1 MVHEVRDTERPD
13 ANALLDAA
21 AREASLLRSGQDWAA
36 WLDLASRHREYGFA
50 ALMLIRAAR
59 PDATMLAGYESWRRL
74 GRQVVKG
81 ERGIRILQPN
91 AARPTT
97 VFDIA
102 QTRPT
107 PSAGPPVPDEAAA
120 AVLEPAAALTALSA
134 FAERM
139 GYPVVRSPYDGVAVT
154 VLQNEHGRR
163 FIRVADHLYDAAA
176 VAALAHELGHVLLKH
191 PAGVPAVTSPDCR
204 GGWKM
209 EADSVAYLVL
219 RRLGMNPSGIVFPNV
234 SSWAGS
240 DPRAPRFATI
250 RMVGD
255 RILLS
260 AALLSSHLEGAP
272 SSAAQAVRQGRTRG
286 ALAEPSDARAPATRE
301 QPTATSRAALSEGKI
316 HDIYR
321 EAERFFARQL
331 GRGWPL
337 PYLRTRGIDA
347 ATARA
352 WRIGYAPS
360 GRKGLV
366 AHLRG
371 RGYED
376 TLIEAAGLARRR
388 GSRLVDAFQDRIV
401 LTLRT
406 EAGDIA
412 GFIARHSPKGRGPK
426 YLANRGAAKGSV
438 LYGLA
443 ENRRLLAAGARP
455 VIVEGPFDALA
466 VTLAGGGRYAGVATC
481 GTALTPAQVAALSRV
496 ANLDAAR
503 VVVTFDADQ
512 PGMRGAARVFDLL
525 PDAEA
530 VRLPE
535 GRDPSAI
542 LAQDGPVAL
551 ARLLEGERVPLA
563 DVVVDAE
570 LDRFPRLRFAEDR
583 LRALQ
588 TVAPIVAGLPSEH
601 VARQIVR
608 TATRLGLDVMAVNEA
623 VVTAVEQTP
632 SPPPHHTAAPPTAA
646 AMAHLDAPAPPPEG
660 GRPEP
665 ARSRPSPPRSPARHR
680 RKP

>member
-1 MVHEVRDTERPD
+1 MVHEVRDAERPQEAERPD
-13 ANALLDAA
+13 AALLDAA
-21 AREASLLRSGQDWAA
+21 ARQTSLLRSGQDWAE
-36 WLDLASRHREYGFA
+36 WLDLASRHRGYGFA

-74 GRQVVKG
+74 GRQVAKG
-81 ERGIRILQPN
+81 ERGIRIIQPN
-91 AARPTT
+91 TARPTT

-102 QTRPT
+102 QTTGR
-107 PSAGPPVPDEAAA
+107 PVPDEAAA

-139 GYPVVRSPYDGVAVT
+139 GFPVVRSPYAGVAVT
-154 VLQNEHGRR
+154 VLRNEHGRR
-163 FIRVADHLYDAAA
+163 FIRIADDAHDAAA
-176 VAALAHELGHVLLKH
+176 VAALAHELGHILLKH
-191 PAGVPAVTSPDCR
+191 PAGVPAVTSPDC
-204 GGWKM
+204 GGVWKM

-219 RRLGMNPSGIVFPNV
+219 RRLGMDPSRIVFPNV

-260 AALLSSHLEGAP
+260 ATLLTSHLQGASP
-272 SSAAQAVRQGRTRG
+272 SAAQAVRHGRTQS
-286 ALAEPSDARAPATRE
+286 AQAEPSDAQTPTTGAAGRPGLPRRE
-301 QPTATSRAALSEGKI
+301 GQ
-316 HDIYR
+316 DVYF
-321 EAERFFARQL
+321 EAERFFVGQL
-331 GRGWPL
+331 GRRWAL

-360 GRKGLV
+360 GRRGLV

-376 TLIEAAGLARRR
+376 MMIEASGLARRR
-388 GSRLVDAFQDRIV
+388 GSRLVDAFQERIV

-406 EAGDIA
+406 EDGDIA

-426 YLANRGAAKGSV
+426 YLANRGSAKGSV

-443 ENRRLLAAGARP
+443 ENRRLLAAGAHP
-455 VIVEGPFDALA
+455 VIVEGPFDAIA

-481 GTALTPAQVAALSRV
+481 GTALTTAQVAALAQV
-496 ANLDAAR
+496 ADLDAG
-503 VVVTFDADQ
+503 VVVTFDGDSA
-512 PGMRGAARVFDLL
+512 GVRGAARVFDLL
-525 PDAEA
+525 RSAEA

-570 LDRFPRLRFAEDR
+570 LDRFPRLRFPEDR
-583 LRALQ
+583 MRALQ
-588 TVAPIVAGLPSEH
+588 AVAPIVAGLPSGQI
-601 VARQIVR
+601 ARQVVR
-608 TATRLGLDVMAVNEA
+608 TATRLNLDVMVVNET
-623 VVTAVEQTP
+623 VITAIGQ
-632 SPPPHHTAAPPTAA
+632 APPNLSRLTTATLSSA
-646 AMAHLDAPAPPPEG
+646 AVARLDAPATPPE
-660 GRPEP
+660 RTHPEP
-665 ARSRPSPPRSPARHR
+665 APKGASSPPRSPARHR